1 MHEIKNSNTFVPVH
15 STESGIIDDHIIAT
29 TALRVAPTY
38 FKLPTMYW
46 IPKLHKNPY
55 KSRFISASSKC
66 SLTHISK
73 VLSLTLTTMK
83 EFIIQYCERVF
94 ENSGINYFW
103 SVKNSL
109 DVLDKLRAFENT
121 FHTVDSYDFS
131 TLYTNLPHNLIK
143 KKFEYLVKWCFDK
156 SKSDY
161 ICSRVSK
168 SFSKS
173 FFSNET
179 QKGYINWTDAETI
192 TALNYLL
199 DNIYIRFGKQ
209 IYRQIIG
216 IPMGTNCAPLIADLF
231 LYCYESQFMAK
242 LQKDPNKQNLIET
255 FNYTFRYLDDIL
267 ALNNPSFS
275 NFITDIYPSELTL
288 NKSNVTGDRCPFLD
302 LDLSIIDGKLHT
314 KVYDK
319 RDDFTFPIINFP
331 FLEGD
336 VPLAPSYGVY
346 ISQLVRY
353 ARICSCVS
361 DFNNKNRFITEKLLK
376 QGYRYHKLVKSF
388 SKFFHKYRS
397 LIEKFNCT
405 RHFLIVKG
413 ISHPEFYGNVFY
425 KAHKFKSNPIEMKN
439 WLQNLLRKGY
449 EMNILVKSLN
459 LVFFGRNIENL
470 ILALKLP

>member
-1 MHEIKNSNTFVPVH
+1 MHEIKSSNTFVLVN
-15 STESGIIDDHIIAT
+15 SSEAGVIDDHIKTT
-29 TALRVAPTY
+29 TALRVPPASN
-38 FKLPTMYW
+38 KLPTMYW

-66 SLTHISK
+66 SLTNISK
-73 VLSLTLTTMK
+73 VLSLALTTMK
-83 EFIIQYCERVF
+83 EFIIQYCEKVF
-94 ENSGINYFW
+94 ENSGVNHFW
-103 SVKNSL
+103 SIKNSL

-121 FHTVDSYDFS
+121 FHSVDSYDFS

-143 KKFEYLVKWCFDK
+143 NKFEYLVKWCFDK

-161 ICSRVSK
+161 ICSKLSNG
-168 SFSKS
+168 FSKS

-209 IYRQIIG
+209 IYRQVIG

-242 LQKDPNKQNLIET
+242 LQKDPNKHHLIET
-255 FNYTFRYLDDIL
+255 FNNTYRYLDDIL
-267 ALNNPSFS
+267 SLNNPTFS

-288 NKSNVTGDRCPFLD
+288 NKSNVTDDRCPFLD
-302 LDLSIIDGKLHT
+302 LDLRIIDGKLHT
-314 KVYDK
+314 KIYDK
-319 RDDFTFPIINFP
+319 RDDFTFPIVNFP
-331 FLEGD
+331 FLDGD

-353 ARICSCVS
+353 ARICSSVS
-361 DFNNKNRFITEKLLK
+361 DFNTKNLFITNKLLK

-388 SKFFHKYRS
+388 SKFFRKYRY

-405 RHFLIVKG
+405 RRFLIIKG
-413 ISHPEFYGNVFY
+413 ISHPEFYGNVVY
-425 KAHKFKSNPIEMKN
+425 KAYKFKNNPLELKN

-449 EMNILVKSLN
+449 LLDILVKSLN
-459 LVFFGRNIENL
+459 LVFLGRNIDNL
-470 ILALKLP
+470 IVSLKR